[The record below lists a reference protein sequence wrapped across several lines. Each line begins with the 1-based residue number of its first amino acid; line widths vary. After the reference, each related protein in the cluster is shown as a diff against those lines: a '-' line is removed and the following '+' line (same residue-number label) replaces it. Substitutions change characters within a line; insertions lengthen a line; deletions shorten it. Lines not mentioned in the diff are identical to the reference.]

1 MVHTYLQVFTIA
13 ENKMLRT
20 LTERNFM
27 FQTVSQA
34 TFSVDTFFF
43 ISGLLV
49 TYLYFKTM
57 KKQVVE
63 EASMTKPKQREPS
76 GLQVGVFKFL
86 KLLGYRF
93 IRLTPAYLFVLL
105 MAEINMRWLRNI
117 SVFEPLSQDQY
128 NCDVYWWRNV
138 LYINSLF
145 PMKDMVSTIENI

>member
-1 MVHTYLQVFTIA
+1 
-13 ENKMLRT
+13 
-20 LTERNFM
+20 M
-27 FQTVSQA
+27 FS
-34 TFSVDTFFF
+34 
-43 ISGLLV
+43 SGLLV